1 MEIQPGVK
9 TQHHFRYLPLLLVLW
24 TPRPT
29 FVSLLVSKRTPPDH
43 EVGRPCFLPGFS
55 DERCLKVKLTLLRR

>member
-29 FVSLLVSKRTPPDH
+29 FLSLLASKRTPPDH
-43 EVGRPCFLPGFS
+43 EVGRPRFLPGFV
-55 DERCLKVKLTLLRR
+55 DERYLTVKLILLRR